1 MTLSYISEKHKIAF
15 ADAFEAMTCNVPS
28 SIETDYNEPAL
39 EEKNFDKNGRLLERR
54 FVHYGK
60 PRLVEH
66 YDYNEGIVHK
76 SFYEFGCEILQFSLP
91 LYSEQELRAK
101 HMPIK
106 EWVQRLGFTP
116 EQVTEINLNIKSTDK
131 IGGIQQETI
140 HGCEGYFKKA
150 YRTHIRKSA
159 YDEKGNIYAIEE
171 FVSSWG
177 ERRIESRT
185 FDV

>member
-39 EEKNFDKNGRLLERR
+39 EEKNFDENGRLLERR

-91 LYSEQELRAK
+91 L
-101 HMPIK
+101 
-106 EWVQRLGFTP
+106 
-116 EQVTEINLNIKSTDK
+116 
-131 IGGIQQETI
+131 
-140 HGCEGYFKKA
+140 
-150 YRTHIRKSA
+150 
-159 YDEKGNIYAIEE
+159 
-171 FVSSWG
+171 
-177 ERRIESRT
+177 
-185 FDV
+185 